1 MRSNQAGFTLIELA
15 VVLSI
20 TAILTSIAIIK
31 VGPSVERARVRR
43 SASLIAAD
51 IQYAQMIAARQRKPV
66 VIITSKSLKS
76 YIIRDAAGTTI
87 FRERYFGDDTPFELK
102 TLKAQ
107 PKNLLVFP
115 NGVVKK
121 NSKFEVEV
129 NKYKWEVKLTRAGQI
144 RLKQIRPKKKKKG

>member
-1 MRSNQAGFTLIELA
+1 MRSNQSGFTLIELV

-31 VGPSVERARVRR
+31 VGPSVEQARVRR
-43 SASLIAAD
+43 SATLIAAD

-66 VIITSKSLKS
+66 VIITSEPLKS
-76 YIIRDAAGTTI
+76 YIIRDASSTTV

-102 TLKAQ
+102 NLKAD
-107 PKNLLVFP
+107 PKNLVVFP

-121 NSKFEVEV
+121 KSTFEVEV

-144 RLKQIRPKKKKKG
+144 RLKKKP